1 MDLVK
6 IKKHVEEK
14 KEKYKS
20 QGRAD
25 KEFEKKIN
33 GKNVKIWLPNSV
45 FDQQKLMMLGEE
57 IMNSAKDFETNFQL
71 TTKFYLEVC
80 KHLMIDTN
88 LANAELLEL
97 SELKAYSMLYYVE
110 LLLPLSLW
118 GDMVA
123 DEILS

>member
-14 KEKYKS
+14 KELYKS

-33 GKNVKIWLPNSV
+33 GKNIKIWLPNSV
-45 FDQQKLMMLGEE
+45 FDQQKMMMLGEE
-57 IMNSAKDFETNFQL
+57 IMNTSKDFDTNFEL
-71 TTKFYLEVC
+71 TSKFYREVC
-80 KHLMIDTN
+80 KYLMVDSN
-88 LANAELLEL
+88 LANPELLEL
-97 SELKAYSMLYYVE
+97 SEIKAYSMLYYVE